1 MLSNES
7 IISEKEKYSYK
18 NKYVWRLFL
27 YSIIRDSRRFSK
39 GKCWWYRDWGKW
51 LDIYKKLKII
61 SIVVTI
67 KIDKLNLKRKLFWG
81 IRFD

>member
-39 GKCWWYRDWGKW
+39 GKC
-51 LDIYKKLKII
+51 
-61 SIVVTI
+61 
-67 KIDKLNLKRKLFWG
+67 
-81 IRFD
+81 